1 MTASQQWKVVFGF
14 VALLAAGIFSA
25 AHFMKDDLTGVGE
38 GTRAPGFA
46 AKTVDVT
53 PAMKTLTDYRGQV
66 VILNL
71 WATYCVPCRT
81 EMPSLE
87 ALHNS
92 FASQG
97 LRVVAVSIDQSG
109 FEQQIRDF
117 VSDYKLTFD
126 VLYDD
131 TGAIQSI
138 YRTTGVPETFIIGRD
153 GVIRKRI
160 LGADDW
166 NSESNRAFIAQLVA
180 EKAP

>member
-1 MTASQQWKVVFGF
+1 MTASQQWKVVMGV
-14 VALLAAGIFSA
+14 VAILAAGVYSA
-25 AHFMKDDLTGVGE
+25 AQFAKDAPMAVGE

-46 AKTVDVT
+46 AKTLDPT
-53 PAMKTLTDYRGQV
+53 PVMKTLTDYRGQV

-87 ALHNS
+87 AVHAS
-92 FASQG
+92 FAGQG

-117 VSDYKLTFD
+117 VRDYKLTFD
-126 VLYDD
+126 ILYDD

-138 YRTTGVPETFIIGRD
+138 YHASGVPETFIIGRN
-153 GVIRKRI
+153 GKIRKRV

-166 NSESNRAFIAQLVA
+166 NSESNRAFLQQLLA